1 MIIAWMLFTL
11 LTLQKPQ
18 RGGQIFILVKG
29 PRMHACSAFI
39 GGYRLGD
46 SVRTISLV
54 IQHLH
59 VDD

>member
-1 MIIAWMLFTL
+1 MDAIYSSDFAEAR
-11 LTLQKPQ
+11 
-18 RGGQIFILVKG
+18 RGGQIFILVKRG
-29 PRMHACSAFI
+29 PRIPCLFSFI